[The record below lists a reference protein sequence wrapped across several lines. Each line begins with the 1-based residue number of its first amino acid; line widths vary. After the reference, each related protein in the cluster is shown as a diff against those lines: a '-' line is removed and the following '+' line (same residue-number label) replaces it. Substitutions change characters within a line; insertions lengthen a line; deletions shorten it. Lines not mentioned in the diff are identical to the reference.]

1 MPPDAESEHLVSRKR
16 TGDRLRAGSVPVTE
30 IRAGV
35 IVGPGSAAYEVIR
48 DLVHHLPL
56 MLTLRWVRSRS
67 APIALSNL
75 LEHMIRV
82 PELAQAAGRIYDAA
96 GPEYLSCGEL
106 MRQFGS
112 VVGRQPRILPVP
124 VLMPRLPAYW
134 LGLITACQRTS
145 PARWAEGA
153 FATTT
158 SSTPSA
164 LRAPPRRPQAR
175 PRSGR
180 WSQAWAAPTVTA
192 TWTGSGPCAS
202 WQTG

>member
-1 MPPDAESEHLVSRKR
+1 M
-16 TGDRLRAGSVPVTE
+16 PVTE

-48 DLVHHLPL
+48 DLVHHLSF

-75 LEHMIRV
+75 LEYMIRV

-96 GPEYLSCGEL
+96 GPEYLSCEEL

-124 VLMPRLPAYW
+124 VLMPRLSAYW
-134 LGLITACQRTS
+134 LGLITAVPAYAFYAKRASGSAETSAS
-145 PARWAEGA
+145 PA
-153 FATTT
+153 
-158 SSTPSA
+158 A
-164 LRAPPRRPQAR
+164 L
-175 PRSGR
+175 
-180 WSQAWAAPTVTA
+180 
-192 TWTGSGPCAS
+192 
-202 WQTG
+202 